1 MCVCVCVRI
10 FHFIETSKCGEEKAK
25 LFLNGFGNL
34 GGASSAKIECLI
46 EMFEKV
52 KGFLEKIL

>member
-1 MCVCVCVRI
+1 VRI